1 MTPLKTGGPP
11 EISSKRSCGL
21 DRTNRITV
29 STKGSIGLK
38 PRRCHSN
45 TAVVHARYTARLV
58 RQHRLDGSPFVIV
71 EFVVHDLRL
80 RFWSLNHA
88 PGDTINPQRPIG
100 ADDSALI
107 LLPLSEP
114 QATWQDL
121 PPASSQSKMTQL
133 GHRLLSFS
141 RRKTN
146 PLHPISLVAV
156 SSQLTGRTRFCV
168 TDSGEASASSAM
180 RLSAR
185 RSRRQSSRLI
195 FCITIT
201 YA

>member
-1 MTPLKTGGPP
+1 MGSLRRALRRTHRNEPMTPLKTGGPP

-133 GHRLLSFS
+133 RRWPLKVAAMHNAAFPANGVVGCNPSSVQVSKHKHR
-141 RRKTN
+141 
-146 PLHPISLVAV
+146 V
-156 SSQLTGRTRFCV
+156 
-168 TDSGEASASSAM
+168 
-180 RLSAR
+180 
-185 RSRRQSSRLI
+185 
-195 FCITIT
+195 
-201 YA
+201 